1 MGGSDLLLTIFSAAI
16 VLAAAVILWL
26 MFQASRHDTV
36 QLVGPSQHLQT
47 GVLVL
52 IALFYVADLIANL
65 VSSTTVEQE
74 HTDAIVV
81 TIQIYVLGPAILLA
95 LILTGFGLRRSV
107 RMSKDAARRLEVA
120 EEDALFARRRMEDF
134 ANAASDWFWET
145 DHEHRYTWFSKR
157 VEEFTS
163 FPREWHYGKTREELG
178 VPDIS
183 PDAWR
188 AHLDDLRNHR
198 PYRNFE
204 YSRRAPDGVKWI
216 RSSGTPVFDRDG
228 GFLGYRGTGID
239 ITEATRASV
248 FHREIEQN
256 FRSVIEHSIQG
267 LLVLDGTSLVFAN
280 QAMARMFGY
289 EDAEELLRLG
299 RLDTVAHNEDFAALR
314 DKSGRRLIGEFAPRR
329 VRWRGVR
336 KDGSIIW
343 VESISNAVRWSGKEM
358 LLAAVIEVTDE
369 VLLEAET
376 RSAEARLLSAL
387 NAIGQP
393 IALFDVDD
401 RLVVCNEIYREIL
414 GSKAELVKPGLAFEE
429 IFDLALSQDL
439 YSERIEDEAEFKR
452 KRLEHHRQ
460 PSGPI
465 AVKYRD
471 GRAVELHE
479 QRLATG
485 ETLLLTVDV
494 TERTKA
500 EDLLRASEARFRDFA
515 EISSDWFW
523 ETDVEHRFSL
533 IAGHRLRALGF
544 EPDALIGRSRW
555 EIAGADLEEDP
566 FWREHLAV
574 LEARQEFRGLEY
586 WLTDPSG
593 PRRFCRVSGRP
604 IFDEFGEFAG
614 YRGVAADL
622 TAQHEAE
629 ERLQENETLVRSVI
643 ENSPSMIAI
652 RDREGLI
659 IMANKAF
666 ADVFGRS
673 AEEVLGK
680 GVWDLFP
687 SARAE
692 EILGHHRL
700 VVETG
705 EANLREVRIPSARGD
720 ITVLTV
726 RFPIRDAAGEIVLVG
741 MTSTDITQR
750 KLMEV
755 DLTQAKERA
764 EAANIAKSTF
774 LARMSHELRTPL
786 NAIIGFSQLI
796 DQEIFG
802 PLGNPKYQE
811 YAGDIVKSAGFLL
824 TLVNDLLDMTRIEA
838 DQLELSY
845 IPCNLRVAVDEAI
858 RPIEQTAYLKNLSFV
873 NRIPADGPKV
883 SADRRALHQ
892 VLMNLLSNASKFT
905 PDSGEIIID
914 AELAADGRIM
924 VSITDSGVGMS
935 EDEIRR
941 SVEPFSTS
949 TVGGEFSHP
958 VEGVGLGL
966 SIVKGIVEA
975 HGGDLL
981 IESERG
987 KGTRVSFT
995 LAAA

>member
-1 MGGSDLLLTIFSAAI
+1 M
-16 VLAAAVILWL
+16 
-26 MFQASRHDTV
+26 
-36 QLVGPSQHLQT
+36 
-47 GVLVL
+47 
-52 IALFYVADLIANL
+52 ADLIANL

-107 RMSKDAARRLEVA
+107 RTSKDAARRLEVA

-178 VPDIS
+178 VPDIA
-183 PDAWR
+183 PEAWR

-204 YSRRAPDGVKWI
+204 YSRRAPDGVKWV

-239 ITEATRASV
+239 ITEATRVSV
-248 FHREIEQN
+248 FHGEVEQN

-267 LLVLDGTSLVFAN
+267 LLVLDGTSLVFTN

-299 RLDTVAHNEDFAALR
+299 RLDTLAHNEDFAALR

-358 LLAAVIEVTDE
+358 LLA
-369 VLLEAET
+369 ET
-376 RSAEARLLSAL
+376 RFADARLLSAL

-439 YSERIEDEAEFKR
+439 YSDRIEDEAEFKR

-471 GRAVELHE
+471 GRAIELHE

-494 TERTKA
+494 
-500 EDLLRASEARFRDFA
+500 
-515 EISSDWFW
+515 
-523 ETDVEHRFSL
+523 
-533 IAGHRLRALGF
+533 
-544 EPDALIGRSRW
+544 
-555 EIAGADLEEDP
+555 
-566 FWREHLAV
+566 
-574 LEARQEFRGLEY
+574 
-586 WLTDPSG
+586 
-593 PRRFCRVSGRP
+593 
-604 IFDEFGEFAG
+604 AG

-652 RDREGLI
+652 RDREGRI

-741 MTSTDITQR
+741 MTSTDIIQR

-755 DLTQAKERA
+755 DLTRAKERA

-845 IPCNLRVAVDEAI
+845 VPCDLREAVDEAI

-905 PDSGEIIID
+905 PDSGEIIVD
-914 AELAADGRIM
+914 AELTADGRLM
-924 VSITDSGVGMS
+924 VRITDSGVVMS

-949 TVGGEFSHP
+949 TVGGEFSQP

-987 KGTRVSFT
+987 KGTRVNFT